1 MGTVNKI
8 IEKAGSFLASCSYM
22 DLAILGVIVLIP
34 VLAIILVIATKAS
47 RKRRGDRLYV
57 DRRASRPVRRRKKSR
72 YEDTYYLPRKHRV
85 RYIKTMKPRGRRRVK
100 VQRVYGPADQSTLLA
115 TGLFGVGLGVMA
127 YKAVIEE
134 KKNFY
139 M

>member
-1 MGTVNKI
+1 MSIVNNI
-8 IEKAGSFLASCSYM
+8 IGKVGSFLASCSYM

-34 VLAIILVIATKAS
+34 VLAIILAIAAKAS
-47 RKRRGDRLYV
+47 RKRRGNQLYV
-57 DRRASRPVRRRKKSR
+57 DRRGSRPVRRRKKNR

-100 VQRVYGPADQSTLLA
+100 VQRVYGPADQSTMIA

-127 YKAVIEE
+127 YKAVMEE

>member
-1 MGTVNKI
+1 VSIVNKI
-8 IEKAGSFLASCSYM
+8 IGKVGSFLAGCSYM

-34 VLAIILVIATKAS
+34 VLAIILAIATGAS
-47 RKRRGDRLYV
+47 RKRRVDRLYV
-57 DRRASRPVRRRKKSR
+57 DRRASRPVRRRKKNR

-85 RYIKTMKPRGRRRVK
+85 RYIKTMKPRGRKQVK
-100 VQRVYGPADQSTLLA
+100 VQRVYGEADQSAMLA

-127 YKAVIEE
+127 YKAAIEE
-134 KKNFY
+134 KRKFY

>member
-1 MGTVNKI
+1 MSIVNKM

-34 VLAIILVIATKAS
+34 VLTIILAIAAKAS
-47 RKRRGDRLYV
+47 RRRRGDRLYV
-57 DRRASRPVRRRKKSR
+57 DRRASRPVRRRKKNR

-85 RYIKTMKPRGRRRVK
+85 RYIKTMKPRGRRRVEI
-100 VQRVYGPADQSTLLA
+100 QRVYCPADQSTMIA

-127 YKAVIEE
+127 YRAVMEE
-134 KKNFY
+134 KKYFY